1 MSSSNTL
8 ENVSLSS
15 YQYVTYDVCHS
26 TAISSNLVD
35 GNTIHKNN
43 GFLALYHN
51 IDNVKS
57 NNNDITATL
66 AKNFLH
72 FIKHLYLNINNLFQ
86 FEVYGNK
93 YPMLISV

>member
-35 GNTIHKNN
+35 GNTIHKNKVLT
-43 GFLALYHN
+43 GFLAIYHN
-51 IDNVKS
+51 MDNVKG
-57 NNNDITATL
+57 NNNDITANF

-72 FIKHLYLNINNLFQ
+72 FIEHMDVYLNINN
-86 FEVYGNK
+86 
-93 YPMLISV
+93 